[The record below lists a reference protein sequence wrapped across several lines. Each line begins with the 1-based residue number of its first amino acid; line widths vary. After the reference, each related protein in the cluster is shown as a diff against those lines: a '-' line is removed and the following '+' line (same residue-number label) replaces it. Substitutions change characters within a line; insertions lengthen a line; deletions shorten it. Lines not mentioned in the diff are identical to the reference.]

1 MDRLDELR
9 DGPRRRRSKLS
20 KTNGSLRLF
29 LMKEAWRESSHSLD
43 NPGEVEQWYFEDEGI
58 VLIELEPEEDDGIP
72 K

>member
-29 LMKEAWRESSHSLD
+29 LMREAWRDTEHTLD
-43 NPGEVEQWYFEDEGI
+43 NPGEVDQWYFADEGI
-58 VLIELEPEEDDGIP
+58 VVIELEPEDDGRR
-72 K
+72 